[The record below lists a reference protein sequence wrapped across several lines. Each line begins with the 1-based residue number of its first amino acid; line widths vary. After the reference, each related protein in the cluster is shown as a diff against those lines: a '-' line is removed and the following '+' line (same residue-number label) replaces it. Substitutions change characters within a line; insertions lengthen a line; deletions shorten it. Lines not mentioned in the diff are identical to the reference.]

1 MIDIAAIFG
10 SKALDEN
17 KLLACGFERA
27 DGGRF
32 SRTLQILDYEY
43 TEAVHFSNSGEPSS
57 RVFDGDG
64 EEYLLA
70 SVCDVTGTF
79 CTRDVALLRMEW
91 RHDVTQLRLRW

>member
-27 DGGRF
+27 DG
-32 SRTLQILDYEY
+32 D
-43 TEAVHFSNSGEPSS
+43 
-57 RVFDGDG
+57 D

-70 SVCDVTGTF
+70 SVCNVTGTV
-79 CTRDVALLRMEW
+79 CVPMTSPHSKPGDVMTSPNYVCAGSETVLPFNGIRKCPSY
-91 RHDVTQLRLRW
+91 VC